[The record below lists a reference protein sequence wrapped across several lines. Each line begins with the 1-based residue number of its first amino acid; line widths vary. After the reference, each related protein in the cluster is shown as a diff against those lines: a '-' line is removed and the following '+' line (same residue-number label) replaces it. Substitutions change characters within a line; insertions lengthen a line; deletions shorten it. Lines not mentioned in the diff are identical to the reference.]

1 MPVVEHVLAVDIG
14 GTKLE
19 VGIVDAGGT
28 IVDRRRAPTTGVA
41 DAEELFARVTELVDE
56 IVSNS
61 SASSIVVCGV
71 GCGGPMRRAGEAVSP
86 INIPVWR
93 DFPLRAR
100 LAEHTGL
107 VVHVDNDAKALAL
120 GEGWK
125 GKARGVAN
133 FIGMVVSTGVGG
145 GIVLDGRLLDGNAG
159 NAGHIGHVVVEPEG
173 TDLDTHVRG
182 VLEAEVSGTGIAA
195 RTGRPA
201 EAADEAERIRA
212 GRLVGRAV
220 GSIANLLD
228 LQLAVVAGSVALGF
242 GDSFFSAAQ
251 VEIDRVADLQH
262 SKGTIIAPAEL
273 GADGPLIGAAAVA
286 LRGEGH
292 DVGVR

>member
-1 MPVVEHVLAVDIG
+1 M
-14 GTKLE
+14 
-19 VGIVDAGGT
+19 
-28 IVDRRRAPTTGVA
+28 
-41 DAEELFARVTELVDE
+41 
-56 IVSNS
+56 
-61 SASSIVVCGV
+61 
-71 GCGGPMRRAGEAVSP
+71 
-86 INIPVWR
+86 
-93 DFPLRAR
+93 
-100 LAEHTGL
+100 
-107 VVHVDNDAKALAL
+107 
-120 GEGWK
+120 
-125 GKARGVAN
+125 AN

-145 GIVLDGRLLDGNAG
+145 GIVLDGRLLNGNAG
-159 NAGHIGHVVVEPEG
+159 NAGHIGHVVVEPKG
-173 TDLDTHVRG
+173 TDLDTHVQG

-242 GDSFFSAAQ
+242 GDTFFAAAQ

-273 GADGPLIGAAAVA
+273 GVDGPLIGAAAVG

>member
-1 MPVVEHVLAVDIG
+1 
-14 GTKLE
+14 
-19 VGIVDAGGT
+19 
-28 IVDRRRAPTTGVA
+28 
-41 DAEELFARVTELVDE
+41 
-56 IVSNS
+56 
-61 SASSIVVCGV
+61 
-71 GCGGPMRRAGEAVSP
+71 
-86 INIPVWR
+86 
-93 DFPLRAR
+93 
-100 LAEHTGL
+100 
-107 VVHVDNDAKALAL
+107 
-120 GEGWK
+120 
-125 GKARGVAN
+125 
-133 FIGMVVSTGVGG
+133 MVVSTGVGG

-173 TDLDTHVRG
+173 TDLDTHVQG

-201 EAADEAERIRA
+201 AAAGETERIRA

-242 GDSFFSAAQ
+242 GDTFFTAAQ
-251 VEIDRVADLQH
+251 AEIDRVADLQH

-273 GADGPLIGAAAVA
+273 GADGPLIGAAAVG